1 MSDLNKQVC
10 RKLGWKEIDKRYKS
24 VFGERSEKWW
34 IKPDGTAT
42 TETPP
47 DYPHDLNAC
56 FRDLVPRMGECWRL
70 VRHVDGTHE
79 MCVPFLGIG
88 GHLSP
93 TPAECICRAFVA
105 MKEG

>member
-1 MSDLNKQVC
+1 MSDLNERVC
-10 RKLGWKEIDKRYKS
+10 ELLGWTEIRKS
-24 VFGERSEKWW
+24 KLYPGKYVGNPPTISERGR
-34 IKPDGTAT
+34 I
-42 TETPP
+42 P